1 MRYVRTGE
9 INAHLEI
16 GRLAMLGTWLYAAIY
31 GDESLYPIT
40 IVDTDD
46 IQAPVIVVARR
57 TRSSVISAR
66 VH

>member
-1 MRYVRTGE
+1 
-9 INAHLEI
+9 
-16 GRLAMLGTWLYAAIY
+16 MLGTWLYAGIY
-31 GDESLYPIT
+31 EDESLYPIM

-57 TRSSVISAR
+57 TGSSVISAR